1 MLRPVFLPCSG
12 SALAAASLASL
23 LAPTSARADV
33 LYSLDTMCSLRS
45 AAPVPCRVEVLN
57 ENDATLYR
65 HRIGTV
71 TETIRITDAPVRM
84 ALWDGNGKEWKS
96 LTGAAARFSTNTVC
110 FNGRD
115 LCVVNPNYLNSVR
128 QQNAPAMAGRD
139 LVKVHFGP
147 DGRIDA
153 TCYDQ
158 GCEVKL
164 P

>member
-1 MLRPVFLPCSG
+1 MTRQLGLVCSG
-12 SALAAASLASL
+12 PVLAAASFAWL
-23 LAPTSARADV
+23 LSPTSASADV
-33 LYSLDTMCSLRS
+33 LYDLETRCSLKS

-57 ENDATLYR
+57 QNDATLYR
-65 HRIGTV
+65 HTIGSTV
-71 TETIRITDAPVRM
+71 ETVRITDAPVRM
-84 ALWDGNGKEWKS
+84 ALWNGSARQWTS
-96 LTGAAARFSTNTVC
+96 LSSAAARFSTNTIC

-115 LCVVNPNYLNSVR
+115 LCVVNPNFLNSVR
-128 QQNAPAMAGRD
+128 QQNGPAMAGRD
-139 LVKVHFGP
+139 LLKVHFGS